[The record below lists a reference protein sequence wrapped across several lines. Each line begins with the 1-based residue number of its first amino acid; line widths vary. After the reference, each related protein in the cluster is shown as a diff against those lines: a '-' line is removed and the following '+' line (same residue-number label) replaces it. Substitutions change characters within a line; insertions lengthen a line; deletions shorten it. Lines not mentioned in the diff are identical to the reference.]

1 VGPDHLGIPG
11 NEKADAMVYK
21 AATSVTSITINKIP
35 TKDLLNEALK
45 WILRTCQIYR
55 DYISN
60 NNKLRNI
67 KNLYQN
73 GYILTIY
80 LGETNYNQQNK
91 NRLHSSDS
99 LLFNY

>member
-35 TKDLLNEALK
+35 TKDLLNKARKL
-45 WILRTCQIYR
+45 ILRTWQIYR

-80 LGETNYNQQNK
+80 LGDKLQSTEQK
-91 NRLHSSDS
+91 
-99 LLFNY
+99 